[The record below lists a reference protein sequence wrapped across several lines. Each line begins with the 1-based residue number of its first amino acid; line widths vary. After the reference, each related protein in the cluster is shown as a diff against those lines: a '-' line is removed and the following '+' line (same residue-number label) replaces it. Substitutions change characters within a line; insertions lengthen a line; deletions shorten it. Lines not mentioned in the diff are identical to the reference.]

1 MMSRRRMRS
10 CKERWTVMCKD
21 IVTQPKTLIVAAM
34 VCLLLS
40 LALMLW
46 PDRAEAQQTA
56 TSHPG
61 IVRLSASRDPFGERT
76 RGMLAAQR
84 EGRVASPSV
93 QVLSGKVQSQI
104 YQRYVDSFGHP
115 IPERY
120 IETGFGED

>member
-61 IVRLSASRDPFGERT
+61 HRATSRQSRPLRRT
-76 RGMLAAQR
+76 YPSNA
-84 EGRVASPSV
+84 GRTA
-93 QVLSGKVQSQI
+93 
-104 YQRYVDSFGHP
+104 
-115 IPERY
+115 
-120 IETGFGED
+120 

>member
-1 MMSRRRMRS
+1 
-10 CKERWTVMCKD
+10 
-21 IVTQPKTLIVAAM
+21 
-34 VCLLLS
+34 
-40 LALMLW
+40 
-46 PDRAEAQQTA
+46 
-56 TSHPG
+56 
-61 IVRLSASRDPFGERT
+61 
-76 RGMLAAQR
+76 MLAAQR

>member
-1 MMSRRRMRS
+1 
-10 CKERWTVMCKD
+10 MCKD

-46 PDRAEAQQTA
+46 PDRAEAQQSA
-56 TSHPG
+56 NSHPG
-61 IVRLSASRDPFGERT
+61 IVRLPASRDPFGERT